1 MMKPDKLEQFILDN
15 RNDFDDQAPSSGSWK
30 KVKDNIKPVRQ
41 ISWTNRMLR
50 FAATVVIFVSSYIFI
65 DYTLYNGGDRA
76 MQAGDPEPEMY
87 ENIPVLIEARA
98 YYSGQIMNME
108 AEVYRI
114 AGNNSPIREE
124 IRFEFEELDR
134 MFNELKADL
143 NDDAANE
150 EVIAAMIQNYR
161 IKLQILEDILHQLKN
176 ADEQNTEDHEDKKV
190 LL

>member
-1 MMKPDKLEQFILDN
+1 MKPDKLEQFILDN

-98 YYSGQIMNME
+98 YYSRQIMNME
-108 AEVYRI
+108 AEVYHI